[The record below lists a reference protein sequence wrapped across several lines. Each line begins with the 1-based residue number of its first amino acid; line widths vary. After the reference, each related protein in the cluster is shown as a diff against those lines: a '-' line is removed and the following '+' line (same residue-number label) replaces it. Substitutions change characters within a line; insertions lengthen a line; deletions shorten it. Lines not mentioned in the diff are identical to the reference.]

1 MKFCLIGEKLSH
13 SYSKEIHNLCGID
26 YSLKEIVR
34 CGVGDF
40 VCGSSFDGF
49 NVTIPY
55 KKEVIPFLDGVSNE
69 VKEIGAVNTVANK
82 NGKRIGYNTDVNGIL
97 YTLKRKGVS
106 VKDKNVLVLGTGG
119 ASKAVEYVIKNQNG
133 NCILVSRSGD
143 INYEN
148 CYNVKAVKVIINA
161 TPVGTFP
168 NVQDCPIDLEKFK
181 GLEFVFDL
189 VYNPQKTTLI
199 KKAEELNIPCSNGL
213 PMLVEQALSAED
225 IWLDKTHSKALTEEI
240 ISRLSNDKLNIAL
253 TGMPGCG
260 KSTIGNIL
268 SKKLNKTF
276 IDLDVEIS
284 NYAKKTPQEIINE
297 LGESEFR
304 KIETE
309 VLKKVLLNTGTVIA
323 LGGGAFI
330 SEENREL
337 LSHSAVTVYVKRD
350 LELLKTCGRPL
361 SKTIGVKKLFEER
374 EVFYNTADFSV
385 DNNGDINLAVKEIIV
400 KYENTRS
407 KWT

>member
-40 VCGSSFDGF
+40 VCSSSFDGF

-55 KKEVIPFLDGVSNE
+55 KKDVIPFLDGVSNE

-106 VKDKNVLVLGTGG
+106 LKGKNVLVLGTGG
-119 ASKAVEYVIKNQNG
+119 ASKAVEYVIKNENA
-133 NCILVSRSGD
+133 NCVLVSRSGD

-148 CYNVKAVKVIINA
+148 CYNVKDVKVIINA

-168 NVQDCPIDLEKFK
+168 NFQDCPINLEKFK

-189 VYNPQKTTLI
+189 VYNPQKTMLI
-199 KKAEELNIPCSNGL
+199 KKAEELGILCSNGL
-213 PMLVEQALSAED
+213 PMLVEQALSAQD
-225 IWLDKTHSKALTEEI
+225 IWLDKTHSVDLTEEI

-260 KSTIGNIL
+260 KTTLG
-268 SKKLNKTF
+268 KLVAQNLGKEF
-276 IDLDVEIS
+276 IDLDVEITK
-284 NYAKKTPQEIINE
+284 YAKKTPQEIINE
-297 LGESEFR
+297 LGEKEFR

-309 VLKKVLLNTGTVIA
+309 VLKTVLLKTGAVIA

-330 SEENREL
+330 SNENREL
-337 LSHSAVTVYVKRD
+337 LSHNAVTVYIKRD
-350 LELLKTCGRPL
+350 LELLKTFGRPL
-361 SKTIGVKKLFEER
+361 SKAVGVKKLFEER

-385 DNNGDINLAVKEIIV
+385 DNNGDINLAVKEILV

-407 KWT
+407 KWS